1 MAIIKIENGVITEKA
16 ASRINKLEIAGAQIK
31 YTNFSGK
38 GSKFNAEGKRNF
50 ELILP
55 EEVALDLADDGWRI
69 RKNGYDER
77 LGKRRTGAVNE
88 NLDEPEYRLKVNVN
102 LESSNP
108 PKIFKKTT
116 KHLVPCE
123 KAYEIASLDYADIS
137 EAFLEIN
144 GYDSTHEGR
153 YSGYLKTIVAT
164 VGGGMF
170 EELFGDMPIAGQDEE
185 ELPIIIQ

>member
-16 ASRINKLEIAGAQIK
+16 ASRINKIEIAGAQIK

-38 GSKFNAEGKRNF
+38 GSRYNAEGKRNF

-55 EEVALDLADDGWRI
+55 EEVALDLYDYGWRI

-77 LGKRRTGAVNE
+77 LGKKRTGGVDE

-102 LESSNP
+102 LESPNP

-116 KHLVPCE
+116 KHLVPCN
-123 KAYEIASLDYADIS
+123 KLYEIASLDNSDIS
-137 EAFLEIN
+137 DAFIEIN
-144 GYDSTHEGR
+144 GYDSKHEGK

-164 VGGGMF
+164 VGSGMF

-185 ELPIIIQ
+185 ELPFD